1 MAAIDLSDRQ
11 HQQLAAYAAA
21 VRASPHNL
29 LSARGLEELEDRHIA
44 ESLRFSAG
52 LPPGPARLLDLGTG
66 GGLPGLVIAIARPDL
81 SVTLLD
87 STAKKVAFVGETAA
101 TIGVAVETLHG
112 RAEDLA
118 ATHGRSFD
126 LVVARAVAPLDRL
139 VGWALPFVAPGGVL
153 HAIKGERWSEEL
165 AAALPRIKRFGA
177 NVVGLPPSTVEEGS
191 GVRIE
196 PRVVS
201 IAVPR

>member
-1 MAAIDLSDRQ
+1 MGEHDLTD
-11 HQQLAAYAAA
+11 QQQTQLVAYAAA

-29 LSARGLEELEDRHIA
+29 LSARGLEELEERHID

-52 LPPGPARLLDLGTG
+52 LAPGPARVLDLGTG

-87 STAKKVAFVGETAA
+87 STAKKVTFVAEVAA
-101 TIGVAVETLHG
+101 AIGVPVETLHG

-118 ATHGRSFD
+118 ASHGRSFD
-126 LVVARAVAPLDRL
+126 VVVARAVAPLDRL
-139 VGWALPFVAPGGVL
+139 VGWAVPFLAPGGVL
-153 HAIKGERWSEEL
+153 HAIKGARWSEEL
-165 AAALPRIKRFGA
+165 AAALPTIRRLGA
-177 NVVGLPPSTVEEGS
+177 SVVGAPSSTDDEES
-191 GVRIE
+191 GARND

-201 IAVPR
+201 IGVPR